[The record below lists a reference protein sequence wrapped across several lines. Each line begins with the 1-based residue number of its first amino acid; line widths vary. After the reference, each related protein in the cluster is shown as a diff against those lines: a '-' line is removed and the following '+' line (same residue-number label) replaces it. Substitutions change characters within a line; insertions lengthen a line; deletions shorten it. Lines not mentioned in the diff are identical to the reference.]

1 MKHFV
6 LLATFLLM
14 GTSPE
19 TPMPGKT
26 LFMDNCI
33 ACHGASGQGN
43 GPLAAGLTTPP
54 ADLTKIAA
62 RRGGVWPEI
71 EIMSILDGYSR
82 STLPREDMPVFESFL
97 DDDMVEF
104 DTGNG
109 VAMLVP
115 RKLVAIAEYLE
126 TLQDPAP
133 TSYVP

>member
-1 MKHFV
+1 
-6 LLATFLLM
+6 M
-14 GTSPE
+14 GGSLE
-19 TPMPGKT
+19 SPMPGKV
-26 LFMDNCI
+26 LFQDNCI

-62 RRGGVWPEI
+62 RRGGVWPEL

-82 STLPREDMPVFESFL
+82 STLPREDMPVFENFL

-109 VAMLVP
+109 VSMLVP